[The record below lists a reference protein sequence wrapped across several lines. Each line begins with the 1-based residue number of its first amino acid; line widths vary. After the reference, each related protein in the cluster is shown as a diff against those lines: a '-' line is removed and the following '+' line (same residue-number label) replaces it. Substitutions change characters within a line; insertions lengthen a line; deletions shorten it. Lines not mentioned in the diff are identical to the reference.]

1 MDEKEEA
8 LARLGDGWRGAF
20 IVGHGMDA
28 KLLEK
33 AGIENADAV
42 VVSTN
47 GDNTNIVVAQV
58 AKQRFEVPLVVVRIL
73 DPIRAQFYAQ
83 QGMKVVCPTQTAIDQ
98 LTDSVLTVRRRRRS
112 ARGGGALMYAIVAGG
127 GKVGTGVLRRML
139 RLGHEATLVEQRRPL
154 RAARGGV
161 RAPGPPRRRDRALR
175 ARAGRDRAAAR
186 PRDRGHRRR
195 RGQHR
200 HRSGR
205 ARAPRSPQGDR
216 A

>member
-1 MDEKEEA
+1 MRALVVGCGRVGSSVARRLAALNWDVTVVDEKEEA
-8 LARLGDGWRGAF
+8 LARLGENWRGAF

-33 AGIENADAV
+33 AGIEGSDAV

-98 LTDSVLTVRRRRRS
+98 LTDSVLTF
-112 ARGGGALMYAIVAGG
+112 ADAAGAL
-127 GKVGTGVLRRML
+127 
-139 RLGHEATLVEQRRPL
+139 EE
-154 RAARGGV
+154 AAR
-161 RAPGPPRRRDRALR
+161 
-175 ARAGRDRAAAR
+175 
-186 PRDRGHRRR
+186 
-195 RGQHR
+195 
-200 HRSGR
+200 
-205 ARAPRSPQGDR
+205 
-216 A
+216 

>member
-1 MDEKEEA
+1 VGSSVARRLAALNWDVTVVDEKEEA
-8 LARLGDGWRGAF
+8 LARLGENWRGAF

-33 AGIENADAV
+33 AGIEGADAV

-98 LTDSVLTVRRRRRS
+98 LTDSVLTF
-112 ARGGGALMYAIVAGG
+112 ADAAGAL
-127 GKVGTGVLRRML
+127 
-139 RLGHEATLVEQRRPL
+139 EE
-154 RAARGGV
+154 AAR
-161 RAPGPPRRRDRALR
+161 
-175 ARAGRDRAAAR
+175 
-186 PRDRGHRRR
+186 
-195 RGQHR
+195 
-200 HRSGR
+200 
-205 ARAPRSPQGDR
+205 
-216 A
+216 

>member
-1 MDEKEEA
+1 MRALVVGCGRVGSSVARRLAALNWDVTVVDEKDEA
-8 LARLGDGWRGAF
+8 LGRLGADWRGAF

-33 AGIENADAV
+33 AGIDGADAV

-98 LTDSVLTVRRRRRS
+98 LTDSVLTF
-112 ARGGGALMYAIVAGG
+112 ADAAGAL
-127 GKVGTGVLRRML
+127 
-139 RLGHEATLVEQRRPL
+139 EE
-154 RAARGGV
+154 AAR
-161 RAPGPPRRRDRALR
+161 
-175 ARAGRDRAAAR
+175 
-186 PRDRGHRRR
+186 
-195 RGQHR
+195 
-200 HRSGR
+200 
-205 ARAPRSPQGDR
+205 
-216 A
+216 

>member
-1 MDEKEEA
+1 MRALVVGCGRVGSSVARRLEALNWDVTVVDEKEEA
-8 LARLGDGWRGAF
+8 LARLGENWRGAF

-33 AGIENADAV
+33 AGIEGADAV

-98 LTDSVLTVRRRRRS
+98 LTDSVLTF
-112 ARGGGALMYAIVAGG
+112 ADAAGAL
-127 GKVGTGVLRRML
+127 
-139 RLGHEATLVEQRRPL
+139 EE
-154 RAARGGV
+154 AAR
-161 RAPGPPRRRDRALR
+161 
-175 ARAGRDRAAAR
+175 
-186 PRDRGHRRR
+186 
-195 RGQHR
+195 
-200 HRSGR
+200 
-205 ARAPRSPQGDR
+205 
-216 A
+216 

>member
-1 MDEKEEA
+1 MRALVVGCGRVGSSVARRLAALNWDVTVVDEKEEA

-33 AGIENADAV
+33 AGIEGADAV

-58 AKQRFEVPLVVVRIL
+58 AKLRFEVPLVVVRIL

-98 LTDSVLTVRRRRRS
+98 LTDSVLTF
-112 ARGGGALMYAIVAGG
+112 ADAAGAL
-127 GKVGTGVLRRML
+127 
-139 RLGHEATLVEQRRPL
+139 EE
-154 RAARGGV
+154 AAR
-161 RAPGPPRRRDRALR
+161 
-175 ARAGRDRAAAR
+175 
-186 PRDRGHRRR
+186 
-195 RGQHR
+195 
-200 HRSGR
+200 
-205 ARAPRSPQGDR
+205 
-216 A
+216 

>member
-1 MDEKEEA
+1 MRALVVGCGRVGSSVARRLAALNWDVTVVDEKEEA
-8 LARLGDGWRGAF
+8 LARLGENWRGAF

-83 QGMKVVCPTQTAIDQ
+83 LGMKVVCPTQTAIDQ
-98 LTDSVLTVRRRRRS
+98 LTDSVLTF
-112 ARGGGALMYAIVAGG
+112 ADAAGAL
-127 GKVGTGVLRRML
+127 
-139 RLGHEATLVEQRRPL
+139 EE
-154 RAARGGV
+154 AAR
-161 RAPGPPRRRDRALR
+161 
-175 ARAGRDRAAAR
+175 
-186 PRDRGHRRR
+186 
-195 RGQHR
+195 
-200 HRSGR
+200 
-205 ARAPRSPQGDR
+205 
-216 A
+216 

>member
-1 MDEKEEA
+1 MRALVVGCGRVGSSVARRLAALNWDVTVVDEKEEA
-8 LARLGDGWRGAF
+8 LARLGEGWRGAF

-33 AGIENADAV
+33 AGIEGADAV

-98 LTDSVLTVRRRRRS
+98 LTDSVLTF
-112 ARGGGALMYAIVAGG
+112 ADAAGAL
-127 GKVGTGVLRRML
+127 
-139 RLGHEATLVEQRRPL
+139 EE
-154 RAARGGV
+154 AAR
-161 RAPGPPRRRDRALR
+161 
-175 ARAGRDRAAAR
+175 
-186 PRDRGHRRR
+186 
-195 RGQHR
+195 
-200 HRSGR
+200 
-205 ARAPRSPQGDR
+205 
-216 A
+216 

>member
-1 MDEKEEA
+1 MRALVVGCGRVGSSVARRLAALNWDGTVVDEKEEA
-8 LARLGDGWRGAF
+8 LARLGENWRGAF

-33 AGIENADAV
+33 AGIEGADAV

-98 LTDSVLTVRRRRRS
+98 LTDSVLTF
-112 ARGGGALMYAIVAGG
+112 ADAAGAL
-127 GKVGTGVLRRML
+127 
-139 RLGHEATLVEQRRPL
+139 EE
-154 RAARGGV
+154 AAR
-161 RAPGPPRRRDRALR
+161 
-175 ARAGRDRAAAR
+175 
-186 PRDRGHRRR
+186 
-195 RGQHR
+195 
-200 HRSGR
+200 
-205 ARAPRSPQGDR
+205 
-216 A
+216 

>member
-1 MDEKEEA
+1 MRALVVGCGRVGSSVARRLAALNWDVTVVDEKEEA

-33 AGIENADAV
+33 AGIEGADAV

-98 LTDSVLTVRRRRRS
+98 LTDSVLTF
-112 ARGGGALMYAIVAGG
+112 ADAAGAL
-127 GKVGTGVLRRML
+127 
-139 RLGHEATLVEQRRPL
+139 EE
-154 RAARGGV
+154 AAR
-161 RAPGPPRRRDRALR
+161 
-175 ARAGRDRAAAR
+175 
-186 PRDRGHRRR
+186 
-195 RGQHR
+195 
-200 HRSGR
+200 
-205 ARAPRSPQGDR
+205 
-216 A
+216 

>member
-1 MDEKEEA
+1 MRALVVGCGRVGSSVARRLAALNWDVTVVDEKEEA
-8 LARLGDGWRGAF
+8 LARLGDDWRGAF

-33 AGIENADAV
+33 AGIEGADAV

-98 LTDSVLTVRRRRRS
+98 LTDSVLTF
-112 ARGGGALMYAIVAGG
+112 ADAAGAL
-127 GKVGTGVLRRML
+127 
-139 RLGHEATLVEQRRPL
+139 EE
-154 RAARGGV
+154 AAR
-161 RAPGPPRRRDRALR
+161 
-175 ARAGRDRAAAR
+175 
-186 PRDRGHRRR
+186 
-195 RGQHR
+195 
-200 HRSGR
+200 
-205 ARAPRSPQGDR
+205 
-216 A
+216 

>member
-1 MDEKEEA
+1 MRALVVGCGRVGSSVARRLAALNWDVTVVDEKEEA
-8 LARLGDGWRGAF
+8 LARLGENWRGAF

-33 AGIENADAV
+33 AGIEGADAV

-98 LTDSVLTVRRRRRS
+98 LTDSVLTF
-112 ARGGGALMYAIVAGG
+112 ADAAGAL
-127 GKVGTGVLRRML
+127 
-139 RLGHEATLVEQRRPL
+139 EE
-154 RAARGGV
+154 AAR
-161 RAPGPPRRRDRALR
+161 
-175 ARAGRDRAAAR
+175 
-186 PRDRGHRRR
+186 
-195 RGQHR
+195 
-200 HRSGR
+200 
-205 ARAPRSPQGDR
+205 
-216 A
+216 

>member
-1 MDEKEEA
+1 MRALVVGCGRVGSSVARRLAALNWDVTVVDEKEEA

-98 LTDSVLTVRRRRRS
+98 LTDSVLTF
-112 ARGGGALMYAIVAGG
+112 ADAAGAL
-127 GKVGTGVLRRML
+127 
-139 RLGHEATLVEQRRPL
+139 EE
-154 RAARGGV
+154 AAR
-161 RAPGPPRRRDRALR
+161 
-175 ARAGRDRAAAR
+175 
-186 PRDRGHRRR
+186 
-195 RGQHR
+195 
-200 HRSGR
+200 
-205 ARAPRSPQGDR
+205 
-216 A
+216 